1 MRCSLSG
8 RVEALVVGGQP
19 RRLLPFVN
27 PCSVRIDGTDSWL
40 LLRLRRLRNAAIT
53 TQAVM
58 HEDAA
63 PASAAHEMGM
73 KLLDLHI
80 VQLDQFS
87 AKWAQTI
94 DRNVRAVA
102 GPQPLADPQLSRRD
116 PTSAVHRS
124 ERVPRRRRDGLAA
137 RDQVEHGEA
146 EPVGERGL
154 PNQGYRPGRKTAR
167 RQDK

>member
-1 MRCSLSG
+1 
-8 RVEALVVGGQP
+8 
-19 RRLLPFVN
+19 
-27 PCSVRIDGTDSWL
+27 
-40 LLRLRRLRNAAIT
+40 
-53 TQAVM
+53 
-58 HEDAA
+58 
-63 PASAAHEMGM
+63 M

-80 VQLDQFS
+80 VQLDRFS

-102 GPQPLADPQLSRRD
+102 GSQPLADPQLSRRD

-167 RQDK
+167 RQDKKSQRKGGGS